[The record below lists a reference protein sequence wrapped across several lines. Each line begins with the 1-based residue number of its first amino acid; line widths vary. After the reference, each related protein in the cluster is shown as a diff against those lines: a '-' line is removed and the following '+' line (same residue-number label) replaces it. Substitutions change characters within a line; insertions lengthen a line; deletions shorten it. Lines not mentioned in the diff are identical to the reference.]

1 MDLNLNSQMKE
12 IKKQRLYDVQDIQ
25 KELEELTEDEDEI
38 KQHSP
43 KAQAIWEVKRHI
55 KVGFKRYMCP
65 PVTTLNFYKIGRVL
79 GKGAFGKVNL
89 AIHKL
94 SNKMCAVKSISTK
107 KTSIESAWMRLKNEI
122 FLLKHTRHPSIVK
135 LFEALD
141 SDGHHL
147 MFMELCTGG
156 DLLQFVRRRRRLPE
170 AMAKYFMRQV
180 MTAIGYCHL
189 KCIVHRD
196 IKLENVLLNNL
207 GQIKLCDFGVSKLVT
222 DEEIEKQCIKES
234 CGTPAYM
241 APEVVE
247 TGNFQ
252 EFKNKQQQGGKS
264 KKKDGFKGKKS
275 YGKQC
280 DIWSAGVLLFAMIYG
295 TLPFKGASVREIK
308 EKIVNGKFQLKET
321 VSEEA
326 RDLLSGMLQR
336 DVEKRL
342 TVDEVLQAAWF
353 DGTPDPDEVRVF
365 NQSEKAL
372 MAKEYFYA
380 ENPSYW
386 DKQIEMSANEMDEA
400 LFFKTELLN
409 SVEEEGLANES
420 DISAI
425 LAPFNSTE
433 SEGKGVQD
441 ENFLNEVTSM
451 DLLKIKEEQILF
463 GPKALRADITYERS
477 HNRNIDNGVYMDDVD
492 HSDLAKMMGANA
504 EEIASGMNSTMRK
517 EQQRAQLER
526 AKTCMTDSQA
536 FVDATKENEPEVE
549 ATYDAKHQERF
560 KFDPL
565 KDYSIG
571 KIDERGN
578 LVRDEDF
585 NDAEGQDANNQTS
598 GERKNNK
605 FCPPFEIKGDVVF
618 MVCRFG
624 YPKEHIMESLVKNEA
639 NHVATTYYLLDEDH
653 TRIN

>member
-1 MDLNLNSQMKE
+1 MRKNPKPFQEELKNLDLNLNSDIKE

-107 KTSIESAWMRLKNEI
+107 KTSIESAWMRHKNEI
-122 FLLKHTRHPSIVK
+122 FLLKHMRHPSIVK

-141 SDGHHL
+141 SEGHHL

-156 DLLQFVRRRRRLPE
+156 DLLQFVRRRRRLSE
-170 AMAKYFMRQV
+170 SMAKYFMRQV
-180 MTAIGYCHL
+180 MTAIGYCHA
-189 KCIVHRD
+189 KCIIHRD

-222 DEEIEKQCIKES
+222 PEEIEKQSVKES

-247 TGNFQ
+247 TGFYQ
-252 EFKNKQQQGGKS
+252 EQKNSKTKGK
-264 KKKDGFKGKKS
+264 KNVAFKGKKS

-280 DIWSAGVLLFAMIYG
+280 DIWSAGVLLYAMIYG

-342 TVDEVLQAAWF
+342 TVDEVLKATWF
-353 DGTPDPDEVRVF
+353 DGTPEHGDIRVF

-380 ENPSYW
+380 ENPDYW
-386 DKQIEMSANEMDEA
+386 DRQIEMSANEIDEA

-441 ENFLNEVTSM
+441 DNFLNEIVSM

-492 HSDLAKMMGANA
+492 HADLAKMMGANA

-526 AKTCMTDSQA
+526 AKTMMTDSQA
-536 FVDATKENEPEVE
+536 FEDAAKNEP
-549 ATYDAKHQERF
+549 
-560 KFDPL
+560 
-565 KDYSIG
+565 
-571 KIDERGN
+571 
-578 LVRDEDF
+578 
-585 NDAEGQDANNQTS
+585 
-598 GERKNNK
+598 
-605 FCPPFEIKGDVVF
+605 
-618 MVCRFG
+618 
-624 YPKEHIMESLVKNEA
+624 
-639 NHVATTYYLLDEDH
+639 
-653 TRIN
+653 